1 MSTADLDDETLEA
14 IERTGERGYML
25 QLYIATAATMMSHN
39 AEHAERIQR
48 EMMQRRDRNIFAA
61 LVLSQAILDSADVCS
76 ARLERIADTLDD
88 LVEAIERKAEG
99 GEVAPC

>member
-1 MSTADLDDETLEA
+1 MIAPDFAADTLE
-14 IERTGERGYML
+14 GYML
-25 QLYIATAATMMSHN
+25 QLYIDTAATMMGTD

-61 LVLSQAILDSADVCS
+61 LVLSQAIIDSADVCS

-99 GEVAPC
+99 GEVSSC